1 MLYQTLF
8 PSSRE
13 TCLFDEEYPEC
24 EVFRWLRWTCGTLA
38 RIPLSGISSMQFC
51 EDEEG
56 RWIEIAYED
65 GLLPRSWE
73 LLVSQLLSN

>member
-56 RWIEIAYED
+56 
-65 GLLPRSWE
+65 
-73 LLVSQLLSN
+73 